1 MFICVGMQTTEE
13 EVDNE
18 KNLDPMKP
26 IDVDQIKTEC
36 NDSKSNVIDVD
47 LLDDEVSVQG
57 PAKLNNEYYKY
68 AYFYNVAILNLYVS
82 TYIEIVDSSD
92 NEPASSNQSISL
104 SPPPVSPLTPDRK
117 YLELHAK

>member
-36 NDSKSNVIDVD
+36 NDSKSNVI
-47 LLDDEVSVQG
+47 
-57 PAKLNNEYYKY
+57 
-68 AYFYNVAILNLYVS
+68 
-82 TYIEIVDSSD
+82 
-92 NEPASSNQSISL
+92 
-104 SPPPVSPLTPDRK
+104 R
-117 YLELHAK
+117 

>member
-1 MFICVGMQTTEE
+1 MIVKAM
-13 EVDNE
+13 
-18 KNLDPMKP
+18 LLM
-26 IDVDQIKTEC
+26 
-36 NDSKSNVIDVD
+36 
-47 LLDDEVSVQG
+47 LMLDDEVSVPG

-68 AYFYNVAILNLYVS
+68 AYFYNVAILNLYFS

-104 SPPPVSPLTPDRK
+104 SPPQVSPLTPDRK